1 MVNHDG
7 SSKVLRFM
15 RCVIA
20 EETYCLN
27 MSWVRGIQ
35 RTEQFHQQQGAEG
48 GVIGW
53 YLSSSGKIPVFR
65 LAAQLHRPYDAG
77 QATGKIVVLNTQPQP
92 WALLVERI
100 ESVMQVSAADFL
112 PLPALARNPAATS

>member
-1 MVNHDG
+1 MVNDAG

-20 EETYCLN
+20 DETYCLN
-27 MSWVRGIQ
+27 MSWVRSIQ

-53 YLSSSGKIPVFR
+53 YMSSSGKIPVLG
-65 LAAQLHRPYDAG
+65 LAAQLNGHSATLG
-77 QATGKIVVLNTQPQP
+77 QVAPSPSRCT
-92 WALLVERI
+92 
-100 ESVMQVSAADFL
+100 L
-112 PLPALARNPAATS
+112 PRSGHA